1 MANNKMLIDATHAEE
16 TRVVVVKGN
25 KIEEFD
31 FEAAN
36 RRQLKGNIYLAKVTR
51 VEPSLQ
57 AAFVDFG
64 GNRHGFL
71 AFSEIHPDY
80 YQIPAADRAILR
92 QEEAEA
98 VAAAKLEDE
107 LEDAN
112 ADANADLDAETR
124 DEEGNE
130 GNNGRRGRNQNRR
143 RGRRNNTR
151 FARRPARGIYTSLPE
166 TEAKEDGVKSATD
179 KDDNDEAKNSRTRGG
194 RGRGRGYRNRGRSRW
209 NRGGNRLLRG
219 VYTSLPPYISAL
231 NEDTPF
237 EKYDQKQA
245 EAKPTSLPEAT
256 GLADSVKSDQIANN
270 SGVVSIFDEESTPT
284 DKTSDVDTD
293 VEDDDASQ
301 AKVADE
307 PTDTGKRAAPAA
319 KPAKRKTRPRKRYE
333 IQQVIKR
340 RQIILVQVVKE
351 ERGNKGAALTTYLSL
366 AGRYCVLMPNTAKGG
381 GISRKITNISDRKR
395 LKEVAESLVL
405 DEGMGLIVRTAGA
418 NRTKIDIN
426 RDYEYLIRLWEN
438 VRNLTLRSVAPHL
451 VYEEGNLIKRSI
463 RDLYDREIDS
473 VIVSG
478 EKAYKDAKAIMQ
490 MLMPSHAKKVL
501 HYKEAQPIFIRHQIE
516 QQLDSIYSPNVT
528 LKSGG
533 YLVINQTEALVS
545 IDINSG
551 KSTKE
556 NSIENTAL
564 KTNLE
569 AAEEIAR
576 QLRLRDLA
584 GLVVIDFIDMEES
597 RNNRAVEKR
606 MKDCLASD
614 RARIQ
619 VGRISHFGLL
629 EMSRQRLR
637 ASLLEGSTDMC
648 PHCHGTGLI
657 RSNSSM
663 ALHILNALE
672 HQLIQGRGP
681 SLNIFA
687 PLNITMFLLNNKR
700 AQLFEIENRYNARV
714 NIEVDPHLEGVSY
727 RIETSDVEV
736 ATSKTGAI
744 RLETE
749 YGTDDVLES
758 ETQQLATADVDV
770 EVVVDAK
777 LATDGNA
784 AEGTADDGTGD
795 KKTKRRNPRERSRNG
810 RRKTSRSQGAK
821 NTDTVAKPT
830 EDKPV
835 DKPAETQ
842 KSNETAAV
850 NAGEKP
856 AASVDVAEDKVA
868 SKAKTAEKKPKAR
881 TPAKAKKAGDDA
893 KKPVKKPAKAKT
905 AKPAEAK
912 AEKAPDTKASDTKA
926 PENAEA
932 KQGWWSRRFSRS

>member
-1 MANNKMLIDATHAEE
+1 MLIDATHEEE
-16 TRVVVVKGN
+16 TRVVIVKGN

-80 YQIPAADRAILR
+80 YQIPAADRALLLK
-92 QEEAEA
+92 EEAEA
-98 VAAAKLEDE
+98 AAEANREEERYENKLATNTD
-107 LEDAN
+107 DV
-112 ADANADLDAETR
+112 ETA
-124 DEEGNE
+124 DEED
-130 GNNGRRGRNQNRR
+130 GNNRRGGRNNNRR

-151 FARRPARGIYTSLPE
+151 FNRLPARGIFTSLPADEAKAEEANQADSNPNASNQNVE
-166 TEAKEDGVKSATD
+166 TEANEER
-179 KDDNDEAKNSRTRGG
+179 NPRG
-194 RGRGRGYRNRGRSRW
+194 RGRGRGRGGRGYRGRGRNSSRM
-209 NRGGNRLLRG
+209 GNRPLRG
-219 VYTSLPPYISAL
+219 VYTSLPPYVAVL

-237 EKYDQKQA
+237 EKYDQRNNQKSAA
-245 EAKPTSLPEAT
+245 ESA
-256 GLADSVKSDQIANN
+256 GLTDSVKSEQVENT
-270 SGVVSIFDEESTPT
+270 SGVVSIFDQDTEDNTDDIEVLDNSNEAQVEE
-284 DKTSDVDTD
+284 
-293 VEDDDASQ
+293 AQ
-301 AKVADE
+301 APV
-307 PTDTGKRAAPAA
+307 
-319 KPAKRKTRPRKRYE
+319 KRKARSRKRYE

-366 AGRYCVLMPNTAKGG
+366 AGRYCVLMPNTPKGG
-381 GISRKITNISDRKR
+381 GISRKITNAPDRKR
-395 LKEVAESLVL
+395 LKEVAESLIL

-418 NRTKIDIN
+418 NRTKMDIK

-463 RDLYDREIDS
+463 RDLYDRDIDA

-478 EKAYKDAKAIMQ
+478 DQAYKEAKAFMT

-501 HYKEAQPIFIRHQIE
+501 HYKEAQPIFIRHHIE
-516 QQLDSIYSPNVT
+516 QQLDTIYSPNVT

-556 NSIENTAL
+556 NSIENTAVN
-564 KTNLE
+564 TNLE

-584 GLVVIDFIDMEES
+584 GLVVIDFIDMEEN

-681 SLNIFA
+681 SLNILA

-700 AQLFEIENRYNARV
+700 QQLFEIEGRYNARV

-727 RIETSDVEV
+727 RIETSTLEV
-736 ATSKTGAI
+736 TKRSTDSAI
-744 RLETE
+744 RLESE
-749 YGTDDVLES
+749 YGSDDELET
-758 ETQQLATADVDV
+758 ETATTTTEEKTNETETV
-770 EVVVDAK
+770 ESTGD
-777 LATDGNA
+777 
-784 AEGTADDGTGD
+784 DDGR
-795 KKTKRRNPRERSRNG
+795 KPRRNG
-810 RRKTSRSQGAK
+810 RRNSRGRNNGRGRRNSGDDSQ
-821 NTDTVAKPT
+821 
-830 EDKPV
+830 
-835 DKPAETQ
+835 
-842 KSNETAAV
+842 
-850 NAGEKP
+850 
-856 AASVDVAEDKVA
+856 
-868 SKAKTAEKKPKAR
+868 KTAETVAEVKVDAEKISSSPSNENSVDGKAAEAEVKPAQKAESNEAADTKESEKPKRR
-881 TPAKAKKAGDDA
+881 TR
-893 KKPVKKPAKAKT
+893 AKAKT
-905 AKPAEAK
+905 TEAK
-912 AEKAPDTKASDTKA
+912 SGAVKASAAKTETLRQATDEKPDA
-926 PENAEA
+926 DA
-932 KQGWWSRRFSRS
+932 KQGWWSRRFSRN

>member
-1 MANNKMLIDATHAEE
+1 MANNKMLIDATHEEE
-16 TRVVVVKGN
+16 TRVVIVKGN

-80 YQIPAADRAILR
+80 YQIPAADRALLLK
-92 QEEAEA
+92 EEAEA
-98 VAAAKLEDE
+98 AAEAKREEDR
-107 LEDAN
+107 
-112 ADANADLDAETR
+112 ADNVEKSTDTT
-124 DEEGNE
+124 DEEPESGNRR
-130 GNNGRRGRNQNRR
+130 NGRNNNRK
-143 RGRRNNTR
+143 RGRRSNTR
-151 FARRPARGIYTSLPE
+151 FTRRPARGIFTSLPAAE
-166 TEAKEDGVKSATD
+166 PVAEQAAGTVDAPSA
-179 KDDNDEAKNSRTRGG
+179 DDNQKQERNP
-194 RGRGRGYRNRGRSRW
+194 RGRGRGYRNRGRG
-209 NRGGNRLLRG
+209 RGFRMGTRPLRG
-219 VYTSLPPYISAL
+219 VFTSLPPYTTAL

-237 EKYDQKQA
+237 EKYDKRNEKTTDNKQA
-245 EAKPTSLPEAT
+245 KVATEAT
-256 GLADSVKSDQIANN
+256 GLGEVVKSGEVVNE
-270 SGVVSIFDEESTPT
+270 SGVVSIFDQDTQPAAEPTTALNNKEESQ
-284 DKTSDVDTD
+284 
-293 VEDDDASQ
+293 VE
-301 AKVADE
+301 E
-307 PTDTGKRAAPAA
+307 TRAPV
-319 KPAKRKTRPRKRYE
+319 KRKTRSRKRYE

-366 AGRYCVLMPNTAKGG
+366 AGRYCVLMPNTPKGG
-381 GISRKITNISDRKR
+381 GISRKITNAPDRKR

-418 NRTKIDIN
+418 NRTKMDIK
-426 RDYEYLIRLWEN
+426 RDYEYLIRLWET
-438 VRNLTLRSVAPHL
+438 VRSLTLRSVAPHL

-463 RDLYDREIDS
+463 RDLYDRDIDA

-478 EKAYKDAKAIMQ
+478 EKAYLDAKAFMQ

-501 HYKEAQPIFIRHQIE
+501 RYDEPQPIFIRHHIE

-556 NSIENTAL
+556 NSIENTAVN
-564 KTNLE
+564 TNLE

-584 GLVVIDFIDMEES
+584 GLVVIDFIDMEEN

-648 PHCHGTGLI
+648 PHCQGTGLI

-700 AQLFEIENRYNARV
+700 QQLFEIENRYNARV
-714 NIEVDPHLEGVSY
+714 NIEVDTHLEGVSY
-727 RIETSDVEV
+727 RIETSDLEV
-736 ATSKTGAI
+736 PKRATSAI
-744 RLETE
+744 S
-749 YGTDDVLES
+749 LES
-758 ETQQLATADVDV
+758 EYGSDEQIEAKTTDVPAEATEK
-770 EVVVDAK
+770 EVQTEKSSEKPKD
-777 LATDGNA
+777 
-784 AEGTADDGTGD
+784 
-795 KKTKRRNPRERSRNG
+795 TKRENKRGPRKSNSRSRKPAESKVVKETPAQADEKPVEAKPEEA
-810 RRKTSRSQGAK
+810 KTETK
-821 NTDTVAKPT
+821 VEPKPEAKPT
-830 EDKPV
+830 PETKPE
-835 DKPAETQ
+835 P
-842 KSNETAAV
+842 
-850 NAGEKP
+850 
-856 AASVDVAEDKVA
+856 VAKVEVK
-868 SKAKTAEKKPKAR
+868 KAP
-881 TPAKAKKAGDDA
+881 KAKKAPTKEEKP
-893 KKPVKKPAKAKT
+893 KKVVSKVEKEVKSEEKPA
-905 AKPAEAK
+905 
-912 AEKAPDTKASDTKA
+912 S
-926 PENAEA
+926 A
-932 KQGWWSRRFSRS
+932 KQGWWSRRFSRN

>member
-1 MANNKMLIDATHAEE
+1 MANNKMLIDATHEEE
-16 TRVVVVKGN
+16 TRVVIVKGN

-80 YQIPAADRAILR
+80 YQIPAADRALLLK
-92 QEEAEA
+92 EEAEA
-98 VAAAKLEDE
+98 AAEANREEERYESKLAASTDDVE
-107 LEDAN
+107 N
-112 ADANADLDAETR
+112 AD
-124 DEEGNE
+124 EED
-130 GNNGRRGRNQNRR
+130 GNNRRGGRNNNRR

-151 FARRPARGIYTSLPE
+151 FNRLPARGIFTSLPAGEAKGGEADQADQADSNSNASNQNTE
-166 TEAKEDGVKSATD
+166 TEAREER
-179 KDDNDEAKNSRTRGG
+179 NPRG
-194 RGRGRGYRNRGRSRW
+194 RGRGRGRGGRGYRGRGRNSSRM
-209 NRGGNRLLRG
+209 GNRPLRG
-219 VYTSLPPYISAL
+219 VYTSLPPYVAVL

-237 EKYDQKQA
+237 EKYDQRNNQKSAA
-245 EAKPTSLPEAT
+245 ESA
-256 GLADSVKSDQIANN
+256 GLTDSVKSEQVENL
-270 SGVVSIFDEESTPT
+270 SGVVSIFDQNTEDNTDSVEVLDNSNEAQVEE
-284 DKTSDVDTD
+284 
-293 VEDDDASQ
+293 AQ
-301 AKVADE
+301 APV
-307 PTDTGKRAAPAA
+307 
-319 KPAKRKTRPRKRYE
+319 KRKTRARKRYE

-366 AGRYCVLMPNTAKGG
+366 AGRYCVLMPNTPKGG
-381 GISRKITNISDRKR
+381 GISRKITNAPDRKR
-395 LKEVAESLVL
+395 LKEVAESLIL

-418 NRTKIDIN
+418 NRTKMDIK

-463 RDLYDREIDS
+463 RDLYDRDIDA

-478 EKAYKDAKAIMQ
+478 DQAYKEAKAFMT
-490 MLMPSHAKKVL
+490 MLMPSHAKKVQ
-501 HYKEAQPIFIRHQIE
+501 HYKEAQPIFIRHHIE
-516 QQLDSIYSPNVT
+516 QQLDTIYSPNVT

-556 NSIENTAL
+556 NSIENTAVN
-564 KTNLE
+564 TNLE

-584 GLVVIDFIDMEES
+584 GLVVIDFIDMEEN

-681 SLNIFA
+681 SLNILA

-700 AQLFEIENRYNARV
+700 QQLFEIEGRYNARV

-727 RIETSDVEV
+727 RIETSALEV
-736 ATSKTGAI
+736 PKRSADGAI
-744 RLETE
+744 RLESE
-749 YGTDDVLES
+749 YGSDEVLET
-758 ETQQLATADVDV
+758 ETTTTKTEQKTNDTETV
-770 EVVVDAK
+770 ESNGD
-777 LATDGNA
+777 
-784 AEGTADDGTGD
+784 DDGR
-795 KKTKRRNPRERSRNG
+795 KPRRNG
-810 RRKTSRSQGAK
+810 RRNSRGRNNGRGRRNSGDESQR
-821 NTDTVAKPT
+821 TTETVAEVK
-830 EDKPV
+830 V
-835 DKPAETQ
+835 DAEKASPSASSENSVAEKVAVTSEVAKVETSTDQ
-842 KSNETAAV
+842 KAESNKAV
-850 NAGEKP
+850 DNKTVDNKDSEKP
-856 AASVDVAEDKVA
+856 KRRTR
-868 SKAKTAEKKPKAR
+868 SKAKTTEAKSGGVKA
-881 TPAKAKKAGDDA
+881 AA
-893 KKPVKKPAKAKT
+893 AKT
-905 AKPAEAK
+905 ETLREAADEKPDA
-912 AEKAPDTKASDTKA
+912 D
-926 PENAEA
+926 A
-932 KQGWWSRRFSRS
+932 KQGWWSRRFNRN

>member
-1 MANNKMLIDATHAEE
+1 MANNKMLIDATHEEE
-16 TRVVVVKGN
+16 TRVVIVKGN

-80 YQIPAADRAILR
+80 YQIPAADRALLLK
-92 QEEAEA
+92 EEAEA
-98 VAAAKLEDE
+98 AAEANREEERYENNRNQNNNEDVEVAE
-107 LEDAN
+107 EDA
-112 ADANADLDAETR
+112 
-124 DEEGNE
+124 
-130 GNNGRRGRNQNRR
+130 GNNNRRGGRNNNNRR
-143 RGRRNNTR
+143 RGRRGNTR
-151 FARRPARGIYTSLPE
+151 FTRLPARGIFTSLPE
-166 TEAKEDGVKSATD
+166 NEAKAEETNQADAQPTVETEDKEER
-179 KDDNDEAKNSRTRGG
+179 NPRGRS
-194 RGRGRGYRNRGRSRW
+194 RGRGRGYRGRGRGRNNSRMGS
-209 NRGGNRLLRG
+209 RPLRG
-219 VYTSLPPYISAL
+219 VYTSLPPYVSAL

-237 EKYDQKQA
+237 EKYDNRNANKTAA
-245 EAKPTSLPEAT
+245 EST
-256 GLADSVKSDQIANN
+256 GLADSVKSVDVENT
-270 SGVVSIFDEESTPT
+270 SGVVSIFDQDDENNTDSVEVLDNSNEAQVEE
-284 DKTSDVDTD
+284 
-293 VEDDDASQ
+293 AQ
-301 AKVADE
+301 APV
-307 PTDTGKRAAPAA
+307 
-319 KPAKRKTRPRKRYE
+319 KRKTRARKRYE

-366 AGRYCVLMPNTAKGG
+366 AGRYCVLMPNTPKGG
-381 GISRKITNISDRKR
+381 GISRKITNAPDRKR
-395 LKEVAESLVL
+395 LKEVAESLIL

-418 NRTKIDIN
+418 NRTKMDIK

-438 VRNLTLRSVAPHL
+438 VRNLTLRSVAPYL

-463 RDLYDREIDS
+463 RDLYDRDIDA

-478 EKAYKDAKAIMQ
+478 DKAYKDAKAFMQ
-490 MLMPSHAKKVL
+490 MLMPSHAKKVQ
-501 HYKEAQPIFIRHQIE
+501 HYKEAQPIFIRHHIE
-516 QQLDSIYSPNVT
+516 QQLDTIYSPNVT

-556 NSIENTAL
+556 NSIENTAVN
-564 KTNLE
+564 TNLE

-584 GLVVIDFIDMEES
+584 GLVVIDFIDMEEN

-700 AQLFEIENRYNARV
+700 QQLFEIENRYNARV

-727 RIETSDVEV
+727 RIETSDLEV
-736 ATSKTGAI
+736 PKRVTDGAI

-749 YGTDDVLES
+749 YGSDDELEAETADKKAEHKADEAEAS
-758 ETQQLATADVDV
+758 ENQNKTEEENRKPRRNSRRNSRGRGNGRGRKNADDETQ
-770 EVVVDAK
+770 
-777 LATDGNA
+777 N
-784 AEGTADDGTGD
+784 
-795 KKTKRRNPRERSRNG
+795 
-810 RRKTSRSQGAK
+810 
-821 NTDTVAKPT
+821 
-830 EDKPV
+830 
-835 DKPAETQ
+835 
-842 KSNETAAV
+842 
-850 NAGEKP
+850 
-856 AASVDVAEDKVA
+856 
-868 SKAKTAEKKPKAR
+868 TAEKTDVSVESPAVDGDKAAAQPETAKAEDVKSEKPTRRARPAFVEGKSEATEAKPDADVKADDEKPKRRAR
-881 TPAKAKKAGDDA
+881 PKATKVKTEATDA
-893 KKPVKKPAKAKT
+893 KPDVTEANEKPKRRARPAAAKAKT
-905 AKPAEAK
+905 EATSEATEAKPSA
-912 AEKAPDTKASDTKA
+912 D
-926 PENAEA
+926 A
-932 KQGWWSRRFSRS
+932 KQGWWSRRFSRN

>member
-1 MANNKMLIDATHAEE
+1 MLIDATHEEE

-80 YQIPAADRAILR
+80 YQIPAADRAALLK
-92 QEEAEA
+92 EEAE
-98 VAAAKLEDE
+98 VAAENNREDE
-107 LEDAN
+107 LKEVQQYNKSD
-112 ADANADLDAETR
+112 D
-124 DEEGNE
+124 
-130 GNNGRRGRNQNRR
+130 NNKRGRHNNNNRR
-143 RGRRNNTR
+143 RGRRNNNR
-151 FARRPARGIYTSLPE
+151 FVRRPARGIFTSLPVFSKEAE
-166 TEAKEDGVKSATD
+166 TANAETSGQQPELENQNTRNNQA
-179 KDDNDEAKNSRTRGG
+179 NRSRGRGYRG
-194 RGRGRGYRNRGRSRW
+194 RGRGRGYRM
-209 NRGGNRLLRG
+209 GNRPLRG
-219 VYTSLPPYISAL
+219 VFTSLPPYITAL

-237 EKYDQKQA
+237 EKHENNTHAGQKSSS
-245 EAKPTSLPEAT
+245 EAS
-256 GLADSVKSDQIANN
+256 GLNDSIKSTEVVKSAEVSNQ
-270 SGVVSIFDEESTPT
+270 SGVSSILDAGAEPVDGSVEIIDNSDDGLDEETT
-284 DKTSDVDTD
+284 
-293 VEDDDASQ
+293 
-301 AKVADE
+301 
-307 PTDTGKRAAPAA
+307 APV
-319 KPAKRKTRPRKRYE
+319 KRKTNRLRKRYE

-366 AGRYCVLMPNTAKGG
+366 AGRYCVLMPNTPKGG

-395 LKEVAESLVL
+395 LKEVAEGLVL

-418 NRTKIDIN
+418 NRTKMDIK

-463 RDLYDREIDS
+463 RDLYDRDIDS
-473 VIVSG
+473 VWVSG
-478 EKAYKDAKAIMQ
+478 AKAYREAKAFMQ
-490 MLMPSHAKKVL
+490 MLMPSHAKKV
-501 HYKEAQPIFIRHQIE
+501 HQYKDAQPIFIRHHVE
-516 QQLDSIYSPNVT
+516 QQLDTIYSPNVT

-564 KTNLE
+564 NTNLE
-569 AAEEIAR
+569 AAAEIAR

-584 GLVVIDFIDMEES
+584 GLVVIDFIDMEEG
-597 RNNRAVEKR
+597 RNNRAVEKKI
-606 MKDCLASD
+606 KDCLASD

-672 HQLIQGRGP
+672 YQLIQGRGL

-700 AQLFEIENRYNARV
+700 HQLFEIENRYNARV
-714 NIEVDPHLEGVSY
+714 NIDADPHLEGVSY
-727 RIETSDVEV
+727 RIETSDLEV
-736 ATSKTGAI
+736 PKRSSGAI
-744 RLETE
+744 S
-749 YGTDDVLES
+749 LES
-758 ETQQLATADVDV
+758 EYGNDVKLEADLNSDKTVNKEQDSAEQDPKTV
-770 EVVVDAK
+770 ENKNNERNDNK
-777 LATDGNA
+777 LDKRDSEKGNKR
-784 AEGTADDGTGD
+784 ENRRGG
-795 KKTKRRNPRERSRNG
+795 KRRNNQSRKPSNKEVQNASNES
-810 RRKTSRSQGAK
+810 KTTDSNITAELPKSNTLDAAK
-821 NTDTVAKPT
+821 VATEGKQASVEPKVKQQIGNVDEVSAIKITEKLDAKVEQVTPEKTVNTQ
-830 EDKPV
+830 KPV
-835 DKPAETQ
+835 EIEKTEYVVPNPKPAE
-842 KSNETAAV
+842 
-850 NAGEKP
+850 
-856 AASVDVAEDKVA
+856 
-868 SKAKTAEKKPKAR
+868 PK
-881 TPAKAKKAGDDA
+881 
-893 KKPVKKPAKAKT
+893 
-905 AKPAEAK
+905 
-912 AEKAPDTKASDTKA
+912 
-926 PENAEA
+926 
-932 KQGWWSRRFSRS
+932 KQGWWSRRFGKN